1 MRLHIQA
8 ILGEIGQGFALL
20 QLRLDVRLRFDV
32 RLRLDVRRL
41 QIGADIRSAPN
52 RLDVNT
58 ERTLWAK
65 GQKHASLYI
74 APQSW

>member
-20 QLRLDVRLRFDV
+20 QLRLDM
-32 RLRLDVRRL
+32 RRL

-52 RLDVNT
+52 RLDVNM

-65 GQKHASLYI
+65 G
-74 APQSW
+74 

>member
-8 ILGEIGQGFALL
+8 ILGEIGQGFTLL
-20 QLRLDVRLRFDV
+20 Q
-32 RLRLDVRRL
+32 LRLDVRRL

-52 RLDVNT
+52 RLDVNM